1 MSLATTLDYDT
12 IIIGAGLTGAYC
24 AYFLAGRGQR
34 VALVD
39 PGQATAKAS
48 CRNPGGIN
56 PLHGPGIPGFMQ
68 SFAMDAYNLHASH
81 HQRISQ
87 LAGFDSSYRRVQRY
101 EVAFTPDQ
109 ALSLEKQNQLYNDT
123 KGFSAAFIEPSDLLE
138 LDPLANP
145 RICSALLLEG
155 NAQVDGYRYTEAV
168 LAAAQQLGATLL
180 IGSVRGLQRDGDY
193 LQSVLLED
201 QQITGDQIVLAAG
214 AWTGELTAM
223 LESPLPVAP
232 VRGDLLQIRHPQRR
246 VSHHLTCGPSGVY
259 ATDNGDILIGGTQES
274 VGFDDSPSEASR
286 EKLWVQAELLVPD
299 IRSAD
304 LLDQFIGFRPTTP
317 DFQPLV
323 GPIPGLRNVHVASG
337 GWSKGMLLAPAMALS
352 VCDSIAPVDGRARHA
367 HPEPLDVQRF
377 L

>member
-1 MSLATTLDYDT
+1 MPTLDVSEYDT
-12 IIIGAGLTGAYC
+12 LIVGGGITGAFC

-68 SFAMDAYNLHASH
+68 AFAMDAYNIHASH

-87 LAGFDSSYRRVQRY
+87 LAGFESSYRRVQRY
-101 EVAFTPDQ
+101 EVAFTSDQ
-109 ALSLEKQNQLYNDT
+109 VLSLEKQNRLYNDT
-123 KGFSAAFIEPSDLLE
+123 NGFSAAFIEPTELLE
-138 LDPLANP
+138 LDPFANP
-145 RICSALLLEG
+145 RICAALLLEG

-193 LQSVLLED
+193 LQSVVLAD
-201 QQITGDQIVLAAG
+201 QQVSADQIVLAAG
-214 AWTGELTAM
+214 AWTGRLTAM
-223 LESPLPVAP
+223 LETPLPVEP
-232 VRGDLLQIRHPQRR
+232 VRGDLLRIRHPQRR
-246 VSHHLTCGPSGVY
+246 ASHHLTCGPSGIY
-259 ATDNGDILIGGTQES
+259 ATDSGDILIGGTQES
-274 VGFDDSPSEASR
+274 VGFDDSASETSR
-286 EKLWVQAELLVPD
+286 EKLWVQAEQLVPE

-304 LLDQFIGFRPTTP
+304 LLEQVIGFRPTTP
-317 DFQPLV
+317 DLQPIV

-352 VCDSIAPVDGRARHA
+352 VCDAIAPVDGRTRHA
-367 HPEPLDVQRF
+367 HPEQLNVQRF